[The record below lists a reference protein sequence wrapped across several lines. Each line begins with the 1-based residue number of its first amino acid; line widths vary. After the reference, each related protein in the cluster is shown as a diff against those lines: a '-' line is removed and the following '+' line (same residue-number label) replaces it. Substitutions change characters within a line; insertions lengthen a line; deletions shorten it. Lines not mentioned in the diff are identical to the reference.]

1 MLDQLTMPV
10 QLIFGSEDQLT
21 PPSLGHDL
29 NELLPN
35 AQLEVLD
42 GAGHLSNLEAPDR
55 IQRHRANLH
64 SATPKPRLVRRITNR
79 CLARVR
85 YWISLALAYRERLQ
99 AMLFVIHMIDRPDAA
114 DLRAEVVEAHRE
126 FVGGHLDAMYLGGP
140 LVADDGTT
148 AIGSM
153 IVMDFS
159 DRAAAVD
166 FIADEPY
173 NRAGLFE
180 SVTIRAFHPVVTPS

>member
-1 MLDQLTMPV
+1 MPPCEPSSPNTEASHHSPNNEQVPGTDSLLDFAGTC
-10 QLIFGSEDQLT
+10 
-21 PPSLGHDL
+21 
-29 NELLPN
+29 LPGKT
-35 AQLEVLD
+35 AV
-42 GAGHLSNLEAPDR
+42 
-55 IQRHRANLH
+55 
-64 SATPKPRLVRRITNR
+64 
-79 CLARVR
+79 
-85 YWISLALAYRERLQ
+85 
-99 AMLFVIHMIDRPDAA
+99 MLFVIHMIDRPDAA
-114 DLRAEVVEAHRE
+114 DLRADVADAHRE

-153 IVMDFS
+153 IVMDFP

-180 SVTIRAFHPVVTPS
+180 SVTIRAFHAVVAPS